1 MAKSKKAPSPA
12 AEAVAAAQLKVDSV
26 AQELAAARAD
36 VERLEADVGA
46 ARAAL
51 RDARVAADAERPQC
65 RMVSVRWRSG
75 TEDDAGRV
83 VILKKTP
90 GGTLV
95 VRRVGDE
102 GGPEYRF
109 KWSAHS
115 AKFVQ
120 AEKSPFFG
128 SDTRELRDVPT
139 EFLPNPSQGTTT

>member
-12 AEAVAAAQLKVDSV
+12 AEAVAAAQLKVDGV
-26 AQELAAARAD
+26 AQELAAARAE
-36 VERLEADVGA
+36 VERLEADVVV

-51 RDARVAADAERPQC
+51 RDTRVAADAELPQC
-65 RMVSVRWRSG
+65 RMVSVRRFSG
-75 TEDDAGRV
+75 IEDEAGRV

-95 VRRVGDE
+95 VRRVGNG

-109 KWSAHS
+109 KWSAHR

-120 AEKSPFFG
+120 MEKYAFFG

-139 EFLPNPSQGTTT
+139 EFLPTPSQGTAP